1 VHKQKLFFLNLLQ
14 MRLHAGGLASYPSG
28 KSKCNFPRAISSRL
42 SWIAFP
48 YTRHIAFITLRL
60 PFADA
65 RITLCGAAMI

>member
-1 VHKQKLFFLNLLQ
+1 MQF
-14 MRLHAGGLASYPSG
+14 S
-28 KSKCNFPRAISSRL
+28 PRAISPRP

-65 RITLCGAAMI
+65 QITLCGAAMIQNHFAHLSVSL